1 MAYIGTVRR
10 RWLGFI
16 GVVTVLAILVG
27 ILVHSSGSEASIPPT
42 ITKDGLTVRLTSAR
56 SVTDGLELMYSH
68 DQVAGAPGIYHISVP
83 NIRHDNGVILD
94 VTSNAI
100 TNGGA
105 LAKVDAGPTSLPFDG
120 SIDVDLGSWL
130 VSDPTIS
137 ATSNVSLNQDIA
149 DAMPDSGA
157 SKTLTASGSLSANG
171 RSYNITELVMD
182 RRSEYEVFHLKIVP
196 ANEFAQ
202 KTELASTKVASVTL
216 TDNFGRSYLWIGTR
230 TRWQE
235 ANGGDKSVAWQQ
247 LSFDGL
253 PASTASS
260 FSLSVTGG
268 GNVAGPFIFENAVVV
283 SEGIEPDL
291 TPEGPGSGGP
301 ESRTPVG
308 PTGNAGN

>member
-1 MAYIGTVRR
+1 MAYIRTVRS

-16 GVVTVLAILVG
+16 GVATVLAILVG
-27 ILVHSSGSEASIPPT
+27 ILVYSSGSEASSPPT

-68 DQVAGAPGIYHISVP
+68 DQALGSHGVYHISIP
-83 NIRHDNGVILD
+83 KIRYDNGVTLD

-100 TNGGA
+100 TSGGA
-105 LAKVDAGPTSLPFDG
+105 LAKVDAGPTNLPVGG

-157 SKTLTASGSLSANG
+157 SKTITVSGSISANS
-171 RSYNITELVMD
+171 RSYNIAELVMD
-182 RRSEYEVFHLKIVP
+182 RRTEYEVFHLKIVP

-235 ANGGDKSVAWQQ
+235 ANGGDKSIAWQQ

-260 FSLSVTGG
+260 FSLSVIGG
-268 GNVAGPFIFENAVVV
+268 GNVAGPFIFEDAAVV
-283 SEGIEPDL
+283 SEDVEPNL
-291 TPEGPGSGGP
+291 TPEGPGSSGP
-301 ESRTPVG
+301 ESRTPSG
-308 PTGNAGN
+308 PTGSTEN